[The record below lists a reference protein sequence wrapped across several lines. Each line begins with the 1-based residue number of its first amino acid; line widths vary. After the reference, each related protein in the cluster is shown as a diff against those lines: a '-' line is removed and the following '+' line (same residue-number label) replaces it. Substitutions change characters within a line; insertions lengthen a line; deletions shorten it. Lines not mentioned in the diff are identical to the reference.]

1 MDQPLRSDSLDAK
14 KIYWVFKI
22 WKIPG
27 TTWEICGYSRA
38 AFRTGFYIKALDL
51 MLDAGPQ
58 HHARPR
64 TILITHTHV
73 DHIGELPFTLI
84 GDSNHG
90 STQPDRLDEAV
101 DTSVAIYGPAE
112 AQKWIEDY
120 IDKLFTTNAMT
131 DPSPREEL
139 DQYYKYNGLTP
150 GDNLYI
156 EVKKTRL
163 RIEVFR
169 CDHRIPTISYGF
181 TEVKSKLKPMYRG
194 VNGKEIAGLRAAGNE
209 VMEDV
214 LMKRFAY
221 VCDTTIKVFVDNV
234 NLLLYPV
241 IFIECTFIMP
251 DEVEMASGKK
261 HIHWNDL
268 KPYVIDNPEVEFMLF
283 HFSQRYKDVD
293 IRDFFAA
300 QCDIPNVSVWA

>member
-1 MDQPLRSDSLDAK
+1 
-14 KIYWVFKI
+14 
-22 WKIPG
+22 
-27 TTWEICGYSRA
+27 
-38 AFRTGFYIKALDL
+38 
-51 MLDAGPQ
+51 
-58 HHARPR
+58 
-64 TILITHTHV
+64 
-73 DHIGELPFTLI
+73 
-84 GDSNHG
+84 
-90 STQPDRLDEAV
+90 
-101 DTSVAIYGPAE
+101 
-112 AQKWIEDY
+112 
-120 IDKLFTTNAMT
+120 
-131 DPSPREEL
+131 
-139 DQYYKYNGLTP
+139 
-150 GDNLYI
+150 
-156 EVKKTRL
+156 
-163 RIEVFR
+163 
-169 CDHRIPTISYGF
+169 
-181 TEVKSKLKPMYRG
+181 MYRG